1 MLYLEIWMLM
11 CQNALSILGRVLVP
25 GLLYALLTDMEGIE
39 REQWPEEFLRT
50 SIPLSMGRLPT

>member
-1 MLYLEIWMLM
+1 MLM